1 MTVKTTGPIPYN
13 RGSSPVLPGGD
24 ARHLEDELGHI
35 QNSVDSLVLMCP
47 QVSTVPPKIL
57 IDGMIRL
64 SRNPWRPV
72 TSQSID
78 SWVYYDAVGKSWR
91 YLSTNPTTT

>member
-1 MTVKTTGPIPYN
+1 MTAKTTGPIPYH

-35 QNSVDSLVLMCP
+35 QNSVESLVLMCP
-47 QVSTVPPKIL
+47 QVALEAPKTL
-57 IDGMIRL
+57 VDGMQRL
-64 SRNPWRPV
+64 SRRPWRPV
-72 TSQSID
+72 AGQTVD
-78 SWVYYDAVGKSWR
+78 AWVYYDAVGLSWR